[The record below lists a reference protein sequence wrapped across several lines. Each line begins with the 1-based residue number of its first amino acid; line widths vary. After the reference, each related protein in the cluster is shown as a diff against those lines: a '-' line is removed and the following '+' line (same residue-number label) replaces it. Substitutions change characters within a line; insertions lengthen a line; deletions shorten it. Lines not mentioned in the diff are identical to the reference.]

1 MSIFL
6 IFVIILVFI
15 ISNINKAD
23 KKAKGSTSTQPNRS
37 RPQQTQRNNRSSWT
51 GQTQMNRQ
59 QMWNSGQA
67 QTRNGQSY
75 AQQNSRQ
82 TTRNGQ
88 GTLHGDSGSVQP
100 RTQQGKRQP
109 TTWNSQ
115 VASQNRQAQQPDIV
129 QRAVANN
136 ARFEEDTTREA
147 IETMH
152 GHSEAEHK
160 VEMEHSRTCQTLGKD
175 SNNSVE
181 AESQSM
187 FGSVEDLIAMGYS
200 GNLEFERD
208 FLGEGF
214 DMINNF

>member
-1 MSIFL
+1 MELFL
-6 IFVIILVFI
+6 VFVIFI
-15 ISNINKAD
+15 VVAVNISRANQ
-23 KKAKGSTSTQPNRS
+23 KAKGSTQPNRP
-37 RPQQTQRNNRSSWT
+37 RPQQPVNNRQTWGGQAQQPQVNRQHTTWSSKVT
-51 GQTQMNRQ
+51 SRNSRQ
-59 QMWNSGQA
+59 QM
-67 QTRNGQSY
+67 
-75 AQQNSRQ
+75 
-82 TTRNGQ
+82 
-88 GTLHGDSGSVQP
+88 
-100 RTQQGKRQP
+100 
-109 TTWNSQ
+109 
-115 VASQNRQAQQPDIV
+115 QNRQAQQPDIV

-147 IETMH
+147 IEAMH

-160 VEMEHSRTCQTLGKD
+160 VAMEHSRNCQTLGKD

-208 FLGEGF
+208 FLGEGL

>member
-1 MSIFL
+1 M
-6 IFVIILVFI
+6 
-15 ISNINKAD
+15 
-23 KKAKGSTSTQPNRS
+23 
-37 RPQQTQRNNRSSWT
+37 
-51 GQTQMNRQ
+51 
-59 QMWNSGQA
+59 
-67 QTRNGQSY
+67 
-75 AQQNSRQ
+75 
-82 TTRNGQ
+82 
-88 GTLHGDSGSVQP
+88 
-100 RTQQGKRQP
+100 
-109 TTWNSQ
+109 
-115 VASQNRQAQQPDIV
+115 QNRQAQQPDIV

-147 IETMH
+147 IEAMH

-160 VEMEHSRTCQTLGKD
+160 VAMEHSRNCQTLGKD

-208 FLGEGF
+208 FLGEGL

>member
-1 MSIFL
+1 MELFL
-6 IFVIILVFI
+6 VFVIFI
-15 ISNINKAD
+15 AVAVNISRANQKT
-23 KKAKGSTSTQPNRS
+23 KGRTQPNRP
-37 RPQQTQRNNRSSWT
+37 RPQQPVC
-51 GQTQMNRQ
+51 NRQ
-59 QMWNSGQA
+59 TWGGQA

-82 TTRNGQ
+82 TTWNGQ
-88 GTLHGDSGSVQP
+88 AASQGS
-100 RTQQGKRQP
+100 RQQ
-109 TTWNSQ
+109 
-115 VASQNRQAQQPDIV
+115 QNRQNQKPDIV

-147 IETMH
+147 IEAMH

-160 VEMEHSRTCQTLGKD
+160 VAMEHSRNCQTLGKD

-208 FLGEGF
+208 FLGEGL